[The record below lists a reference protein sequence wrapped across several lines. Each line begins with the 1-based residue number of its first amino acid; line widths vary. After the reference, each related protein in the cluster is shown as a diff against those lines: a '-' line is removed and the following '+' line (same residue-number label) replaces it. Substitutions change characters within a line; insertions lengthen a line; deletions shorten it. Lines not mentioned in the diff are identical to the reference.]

1 MQRRAEWS
9 ITKVRD
15 HRTLFPQSQDHHFP
29 GILPIPR
36 RVSAA
41 RNCFVTL
48 AFMNKLVLGNLLH
61 RPLRAAISVLAVA
74 IEVIMILSI
83 TGVFIGQV
91 SGSRANTVGVGAD
104 MVIQPPNASFLT
116 GIGGAPVPAKIAEV
130 IRKLPHVAVVSP
142 VISQLNTVGSVES
155 ILGIDYESY
164 NALRPF
170 KFLAGTPFQGPN
182 DVIIDDYA
190 ARRDKGYH
198 VGDTMLVFNHP
209 FRICGIVEHG
219 KGGRKFVPIRT
230 LGAFNGA
237 ENNASFF
244 YLKTDDPANENLV
257 RDEIHNTPGL
267 SEYQVHTVEEML
279 SQMTPDHLPGF
290 NIALKVVIGIA
301 FIVGF
306 LVIFQSMYTAVL
318 ERTREI
324 GILKALGASKLYI
337 VNVILRE
344 TSLFTVAGI
353 IVGLILTFII
363 KAALN
368 QRFPTLPF
376 PVEVPWMLYTAALAL
391 IGSLLGALYPAWKA
405 AQKDPIDALAYE

>member
-1 MQRRAEWS
+1 
-9 ITKVRD
+9 
-15 HRTLFPQSQDHHFP
+15 
-29 GILPIPR
+29 
-36 RVSAA
+36 
-41 RNCFVTL
+41 
-48 AFMNKLVLGNLLH
+48 MNKLVVGNLLH
-61 RPLRAAISVLAVA
+61 RPLRVAISVLAVA

-91 SGSRANTVGVGAD
+91 SGNRANTSGVGAD
-104 MVIQPPNASFLT
+104 IIVQPPNSSFLT
-116 GIGGAPVPAKIAEV
+116 AIGGAPVPAKVAD
-130 IRKLPHVAVVSP
+130 RLRTLPHVAVASP
-142 VISQLNTVGSVES
+142 VITQLNTAGSVES
-155 ILGIDYESY
+155 IWGIDFDSY

-170 KFLAGTPFQGPN
+170 KFLAGTPFRGPN

-198 VGDTMLVFNHP
+198 VGDTIQVFNHP
-209 FRICGIVEHG
+209 FHICGIVEHG
-219 KGGRKFVPIRT
+219 KGGRKFIPIHT

-244 YLKTDDPANENLV
+244 YVRSDNPANQNLI
-257 RDEIHNTPGL
+257 RDEIHAVPGL
-267 SEYQVHTVEEML
+267 SEYQVHTLDEVL
-279 SQMTPDHLPGF
+279 SQMTPDRLPGF
-290 NIALKVVIGIA
+290 NIALRVVIGIA

-324 GILKALGASKLYI
+324 GILKSLGASKLYI
-337 VNVILRE
+337 VNVVLRE

-353 IVGLILTFII
+353 IVGLLLTFLI
-363 KAALN
+363 KVGLS

-376 PVEVPWMLYTAALAL
+376 PVEVPWMLRTAVLAF

>member
-1 MQRRAEWS
+1 MPHKA
-9 ITKVRD
+9 
-15 HRTLFPQSQDHHFP
+15 
-29 GILPIPR
+29 
-36 RVSAA
+36 SAA

-48 AFMNKLVLGNLLH
+48 DFMNKLVLGNLLH
-61 RPLRAAISVLAVA
+61 RPIRVAISVLAVA

-91 SGSRANTVGVGAD
+91 SGSRASTVGVGAD

-116 GIGGAPVPAKIAEV
+116 AVGGAPVPARIADIV
-130 IRKLPHVAVVSP
+130 RKLPHIAVVSP
-142 VISQLNTVGSVES
+142 VISQLNTSGSVES
-155 ILGIDYESY
+155 ILGIDYASY

-198 VGDTMLVFNHP
+198 VGDTIQVFPHHP

-230 LGAFNGA
+230 LGALNGA

-244 YLKTDDPANENLV
+244 YVKTDAPANQNLV
-257 RDEIHNTPGL
+257 RDEIHNTPGM
-267 SEYQVHTVEEML
+267 SEYEVRTVEEML
-279 SQMTPDHLPGF
+279 SQMTPDRLPGF
-290 NIALKVVIGIA
+290 NIALRVVIAIA

-324 GILKALGASKLYI
+324 GILKSLGASKLYI
-337 VNVILRE
+337 VNVVLRE

-353 IVGLILTFII
+353 IVGLLLTFVI
-363 KAALN
+363 KAILSE
-368 QRFPTLPF
+368 RFPTLPF
-376 PVEVPWMLYTAALAL
+376 PVEVSWMLYTALLAL

>member
-1 MQRRAEWS
+1 
-9 ITKVRD
+9 
-15 HRTLFPQSQDHHFP
+15 
-29 GILPIPR
+29 
-36 RVSAA
+36 
-41 RNCFVTL
+41 
-48 AFMNKLVLGNLLH
+48 MNKLVLGNLLH
-61 RPLRAAISVLAVA
+61 RPIRVAISILAVA

-91 SGSRANTVGVGAD
+91 NGSRANTLGVGAD

-116 GIGGAPVPAKIAEV
+116 AIGGAPVPAKVADV
-130 IRKLPHVAVVSP
+130 VRKLPHVAVVSP
-142 VISQLNTVGSVES
+142 VISQLNTAGSVES
-155 ILGIDYESY
+155 ILGIDFASF

-198 VGDTMLVFNHP
+198 VGDTMQVFNHP

-230 LGAFNGA
+230 LGALNGA

-279 SQMTPDHLPGF
+279 SQMTPERLPGF
-290 NIALKVVIGIA
+290 NIALRVVISIA

-324 GILKALGASKLYI
+324 GILKSLGASKFYI
-337 VNVILRE
+337 VNVVLRE
-344 TSLFTVAGI
+344 TAIFSIAGI
-353 IVGLILTFII
+353 IVGLVLTFII
-363 KAALN
+363 KGILSE
-368 QRFPTLPF
+368 RFPTLPF
-376 PVEVPWMLYTAALAL
+376 PVEVPWMAYTAALAF
-391 IGSLLGALYPAWKA
+391 IGAMLGALYPAWKA